1 MATLFNTQI
10 SDTYEG
16 LLKTIDNTAI
26 TATLKELT
34 DGSGNQSGLYL
45 NTAGDFKVSNILE
58 WGSLKDTGTGVTIT
72 QFVTSTDG
80 IENFNNNT
88 TLPTSAA
95 VKLYVDTYITAQD
108 LDFSGDTGIGAVD
121 LDSQVFSITGVNG
134 VVTSAV
140 SQGLLIDTG
149 SLDIRITN
157 NTSNIAINA
166 TAISTETAARIA
178 ADGVLQSNIDAEAA
192 TRLANDNTLQSNI
205 DAEATTRAAN
215 DVTLQNN
222 INTEAT
228 TRASEDA
235 NLQSQINSGSTGL
248 AAETAA
254 RIAADNTLQTNI
266 DSEATTRA
274 ANDVILQGNITTE
287 QTARIAADTTLQT
300 NIDTEETERIAGD
313 ANLQSQITT
322 GDTGLATETAAR
334 IAADNILQ
342 GNIDAEASTR
352 ATADTTLT
360 NNLATEVTN
369 RTTADTTLQTNINTE
384 ATTRAAADTT
394 LQNNI
399 DAEEAARISADTTL
413 QTNITSEETARI
425 AADTNLQN
433 QINTNET
440 DITNLQSSKQSI
452 SEKGQ
457 ADGYVPLD
465 GNVKISETY
474 LPESVL
480 GGLSYQGTWNANTN
494 TPTLPT
500 PSTVKGHYYVVTTDG
515 TYLGITYNVGDWVIS
530 NGTSWEKVDNT
541 ESVSSVFG
549 RLGNIV
555 ATQSD
560 YSSFYPLI
568 SDLNAEIAAR
578 IAADTTLQNNI
589 NGITLS
595 SLGFTGDTNANYI
608 TDNNQLINGAGYVTS
623 SGNTIIGTDADIDTS
638 GAEVIDI
645 INMTDGVI
653 LSHSLRNLT
662 LADLGYTGATNANYI
677 TNNNQLINGA
687 GYITAASLQGVP
699 AILSNGSTPSLNTG
713 ITGSEIRSLIGAGTV
728 TQVSGINGLSGSGIG
743 SVQISVDYSGSGNII
758 DTATDGITIVPTDK
772 ILYEDATDSIV
783 KEIAVSSLL
792 ALSPQG
798 TVTGTG
804 LDKKVAVWTS
814 GTSISDGPITFSG
827 NNATF
832 AGYVTATR
840 LRAGD
845 GTDGYFFSDTAGRTA
860 FTGGNFYIQSGVG
873 TYYNY
878 ANTQYHGDSSG
889 DNHFFRGNNLSG
901 DNWSILPTGEAFF
914 TDLNVTTGNLD
925 MNSGN
930 ILIDSSHGF
939 INSGSW
945 TKNATP
951 YGYIEFGPA
960 NTSHA
965 HIYTDRPNFYFNKQL
980 TVNGATV
987 WNSGNDGSGSGLDA
1001 DLLDGVHKPTNFSA
1015 TSQTYTTIATGQW
1028 DLPTGS
1034 SVFSKS
1040 DSVGGPGAVGYWY
1053 VTGRRDVGGGYGGI
1067 YSSYTTGQHWFGYN
1081 GSGTANPTWDKIW
1094 TDKTFTPGNYLPLT
1108 GGTMS
1113 GAISFGSSNA
1123 NVNLS
1128 RGSFITFYEDG
1139 NSAHAIGSRN
1149 SSGAE
1154 SDDIR
1159 INSYGAVYINLD
1171 SNNNNTSGADFA
1183 IGKHGAGTGAISQF
1197 FKVSGE
1203 TGNVGIGTT
1212 SPDAKLELSSVQP
1225 RIRLTDTTTGISSGS
1240 TTGAIDFYTS
1250 DSSSEG
1256 NAVNAKIESYA
1267 DSIYGRLGLRFF
1279 TGGGGAPTQAVTI
1292 NWAGNVGIG
1301 TTNPGANLEVAGGSV
1316 ILGQNKIDGSSDNL
1330 KIMSDYASV
1339 SGLST
1344 IEFSVDNSE
1353 KMRILNNGNVGI
1365 GTTSPQAKLHVSGG
1379 SSIETTLIVGAEG
1392 TGSDKSARVFLNEGE
1407 GGVSNSKDYGFSLAY
1422 DGQGAQYGGLSAN
1435 QFGILRHN
1443 NSAAGAAVMVMNRTN
1458 NNTTFTGSVTATSYI
1473 NSSDE
1478 RLKENIKELS
1488 GNVKVNW
1495 KTFELKVE
1503 KGQKR
1508 YGVIAQELEKTN
1520 PEFVKEDSQGFKS
1533 VNYID
1538 LLIAKIAELEQ
1549 RIQLIENK

>member
-34 DGSGNQSGLYL
+34 DGAGNQSGLYL

-157 NTSNIAINA
+157 NTSNISINA

-205 DAEATTRAAN
+205 DAEAN
-215 DVTLQNN
+215 
-222 INTEAT
+222 

-384 ATTRAAADTT
+384 ANTRALADTA
-394 LQNNI
+394 LQNSI
-399 DAEEAARISADTTL
+399 DIEAVTRAVNDSSL
-413 QTNITSEETARI
+413 QASITSEQTARI

-433 QINTNET
+433 QINTNDT

-465 GNVKISETY
+465 ANVKISETY

-500 PSTVKGHYYVVTTDG
+500 ASTVKGHYYVVNTDG

-608 TDNNQLINGAGYVTS
+608 TNNNQLINGAGYVTS
-623 SGNTIIGTDADIDTS
+623 SGNTIIGTDADINTS

-662 LADLGYTGATNANYI
+662 LANLGYTGATNANYI

-728 TQVSGINGLSGSGIG
+728 TQVSGINGLTGSGIS
-743 SVQISVDYSGSGNII
+743 SVQISVDYSGAGNII
-758 DTATDGITIVPTDK
+758 DTATNGINIVPTDK

-783 KEIAVSSLL
+783 KEIAVSNLL
-792 ALSPQG
+792 ALAPQG
-798 TVTGTG
+798 SILGINAGTG
-804 LDKKVAVWTS
+804 MTGGGTS
-814 GTSISDGPITFSG
+814 GVVTLNVIGGDGITANANNIVVDSTVVRTSGAQTISGDKTFSG
-827 NNATF
+827 LITGQDSGSVQLNLKRGSSGQNGNTSILFTQPLGDGYIGVDANGAFSYNTAADLTSSKFKVDRSGNGTF
-832 AGYVTATR
+832 SGYVTATR

-845 GTDGYFFSDTAGRTA
+845 GTDGYFFSDSAGRTA

-878 ANTQYHGDSSG
+878 ANTQYHGGSSG
-889 DNHFFRGNNLSG
+889 DNLLFRGNTLSG
-901 DNWSILPTGEAFF
+901 NNWGISSVGAFTATLGTFSSATDQILNLVSSDSNAVYIALKRASTRTAYIGHGSGGSTLSFVNEIAGGAITLANTSGSVNINNGGSTTISGDLTVSGGDITLSGTGRIQGVDTVSAS
-914 TDLNVTTGNLD
+914 TDATNKAYVDTFLPKAGGILTGNLSISIPD
-925 MNSGN
+925 AGSSPATTA
-930 ILIDSSHGF
+930 ILFLD
-939 INSGSW
+939 
-945 TKNATP
+945 
-951 YGYIEFGPA
+951 GYEG
-960 NTSHA
+960 
-965 HIYTDRPNFYFNKQL
+965 R
-980 TVNGATV
+980 
-987 WNSGNDGSGSGLDA
+987 GSGIKIKDS
-1001 DLLDGVHKPTNFSA
+1001 VNSA
-1015 TSQTYTTIATGQW
+1015 TSPSSREWFVGSGYSNSGFNIGYSS
-1028 DLPTGS
+1028 TGS
-1034 SVFSKS
+1034 N
-1040 DSVGGPGAVGYWY
+1040 
-1053 VTGRRDVGGGYGGI
+1053 
-1067 YSSYTTGQHWFGYN
+1067 SSYSAQSKFNITTGGVV
-1081 GSGTANPTWDKIW
+1081 TIP
-1094 TDKTFTPGNYLPLT
+1094 
-1108 GGTMS
+1108 
-1113 GAISFGSSNA
+1113 
-1123 NVNLS
+1123 
-1128 RGSFITFYEDG
+1128 
-1139 NSAHAIGSRN
+1139 
-1149 SSGAE
+1149 
-1154 SDDIR
+1154 
-1159 INSYGAVYINLD
+1159 
-1171 SNNNNTSGADFA
+1171 
-1183 IGKHGAGTGAISQF
+1183 
-1197 FKVSGE
+1197 
-1203 TGNVGIGTT
+1203 GNVGIGTT
-1212 SPDAKLELSSVQP
+1212 SPGAKLEVYGSSP
-1225 RIRLTDTTTGISSGS
+1225 NILINNTAETDSGIVFTDAQAGTGQRA
-1240 TTGAIDFYTS
+1240 AIKF
-1250 DSSSEG
+1250 SSSDQKLKFF
-1256 NAVNAKIESYA
+1256 VNDEVAQRMVI
-1267 DSIYGRLGLRFF
+1267 D
-1279 TGGGGAPTQAVTI
+1279 TV
-1292 NWAGNVGIG
+1292 GNVGIG
-1301 TTNPGANLEVAGGSV
+1301 TTNPTSALGSTKVLDISSTGNGEVILDHTDAGTASDLGLYSWARNNDHLAHIKASCDGSTSAAFISFHAQPSGGSFS
-1316 ILGQNKIDGSSDNL
+1316 NASSN
-1330 KIMSDYASV
+1330 
-1339 SGLST
+1339 
-1344 IEFSVDNSE
+1344 ER
-1353 KMRILNNGNVGI
+1353 MRIKSNGNVGI
-1365 GTTSPQAKLHVSGG
+1365 GTTFPLSILDVNGVVSNGAANNDPNFTVSTTGMSKTASGSLQFTQGFSGTSSAGDRVVFTYQATSWKSWSLDYTFTSASGLVKGTIGGYNNNSGG
-1379 SSIETTLIVGAEG
+1379 
-1392 TGSDKSARVFLNEGE
+1392 
-1407 GGVSNSKDYGFSLAY
+1407 Y
-1422 DGQGAQYGGLSAN
+1422 
-1435 QFGILRHN
+1435 N
-1443 NSAAGAAVMVMNRTN
+1443 NSFLINNMNLTAVATN
-1458 NNTTFTGSVTATSYI
+1458 FGQSVIVTFTGNFGIHMTC
-1473 NSSDE
+1473 DM
-1478 RLKENIKELS
+1478 
-1488 GNVKVNW
+1488 
-1495 KTFELKVE
+1495 
-1503 KGQKR
+1503 R
-1508 YGVIAQELEKTN
+1508 Y
-1520 PEFVKEDSQGFKS
+1520 SQGGGDGAPRS
-1533 VNYID
+1533 DRAVLNYIS
-1538 LLIAKIAELEQ
+1538 
-1549 RIQLIENK
+1549 